1 MVGKTFHSL
10 TDRAYHAMNGEEK
23 SSFVNRSGL
32 SGNEWRMKI
41 LIRNQIRLIKQR
53 MARENLHSLTDQA
66 YQATNGGENL
76 HSLTDQAYHAM
87 NGEEK
92 LSFVDRSALSRN

>member
-66 YQATNGGENL
+66 YQATNAG
-76 HSLTDQAYHAM
+76 
-87 NGEEK
+87 EK
-92 LSFVDRSALSRN
+92 LSFVNRSGLSRNEWRGNILIR